1 MKPEE
6 QLIVGISGASGLS
19 YGREFV
25 RELVRQ
31 QIRVHLIVSDEAYLV
46 WRAEVA
52 APGETTKAEFEA
64 WLGVNSDDASR
75 LMRVY
80 AFNDITALPAS
91 GTFRCRGMAIVPC
104 SMHMTAA
111 LAAGLA
117 DNLITRAADVC
128 LKERRPLVVAPRETP
143 LNLTHLRNLTRLAEA
158 GMTIAPAMPGFY
170 HRPQTIDDLVQHFVM
185 KLCDLFSLS
194 CSFEHRWRNN
204 EK

>member
-25 RELVRQ
+25 RELIRQ
-31 QIRVHLIVSDEAYLV
+31 QMHVHLIVSAEALLV
-46 WRAEVA
+46 WRAEIA
-52 APGETTKAEFEA
+52 APGETTQAEFED
-64 WLGVNSDDASR
+64 WLGVKEAGQQ
-75 LMRVY
+75 LRVH
-80 AFNDITALPAS
+80 AFKDLTAPPAS

-104 SMHMTAA
+104 SMHMVAS

-143 LNLTHLRNLTRLAEA
+143 FNLTHLRNLVRLAEA
-158 GMTIAPAMPGFY
+158 GATIAPAMPGFY
-170 HRPQTIDDLVQHFVM
+170 HRPQTIDDLIQHFVM
-185 KLCDLFSLS
+185 KLCDLFSLPCS
-194 CSFEHRWRNN
+194 CEHRWRG
-204 EK
+204 EEE